1 MANVKVPA
9 LLHKMSKAAQKAW
22 YKKNNMTMPSE
33 VEGGGRSAAAAK
45 RVVAPAP
52 RKQMAAAPQ
61 SVRAMNTARQQAY
74 YAKGGRQ
81 PIGAGGS
88 GGSSSM
94 AGVGQSSAKEI
105 IKGIKAGYNPRVSL
119 NPYEGMTAKEKKA
132 MKKEEAE
139 QIDEVTKKEAEE
151 TLGGPVKTKP
161 KMPPGK
167 QPEGY
172 RYVRALA
179 RRAMKAGLK
188 KEEVEQVDE
197 AKKPTV
203 GSDESHQQR
212 SLHAYAKEFD
222 AIAAQALED
231 AAKAT
236 NKNMLNHA
244 NISAKRA
251 KEAAAMLRSGKS
263 KVHALKHYQQGT
275 LQKEEVEQI
284 DEIDYKKYLKVSQE
298 KRPLKLRAVD
308 DAIAAD
314 KAGDPNPLRKLRNT
328 NLARH
333 FAQKQLTKKFNASR
347 PARPFHVY
355 EPGRRYVGDGV
366 EHDGPIIDE
375 AGYQVIGTTK
385 DKETFRSK
393 VHPKKAEALSTHYKM
408 AKSRKYKDIKLV
420 KVQEEAEQVDEARR
434 MSAAEKLGRAFDS
447 EQQRSALSR
456 QRGLDLLKQKDTE
469 KMQNK
474 LASGK
479 MSPSEVMTK
488 LKKEET
494 EESTMKYIEE
504 KLTAADPASKWISDF
519 VKSDNPKFAGK
530 SKKERIQ
537 QALGAYYAK
546 KRGTNEEVEQVDELR
561 ASTYD
566 SASNKRQAQAGTAAK
581 VGAKHAS
588 GVLQDKSDKLAY
600 AAAMAG
606 QKEFLKTLS
615 PATKRVMSKEEIEQV
630 DELKKSTLASY
641 VGKAAGRLAAA
652 SRLQRDFEKDGH
664 TALAGE
670 FEKSAQ
676 KKKVGIQKAAN
687 KLAKEEVEQMDE
699 VNARNS
705 FVATQQALTPRAKDV
720 KASVGT
726 TRRDAA
732 VTNKYARRISK
743 LSGGDYSKQD
753 VKGNLKSL
761 AKEEAEQIDE
771 LKASTLGSYIAKSS
785 ADEKSRREKGV
796 AVSKELSAKTGMKFG
811 TPFDPKIHSKN
822 ASRSANRAV
831 AIKKLTGQAK
841 VNANEAAEGKVAV
854 TPKEKSLAAHHGD
867 KTKITFGDVL
877 KARLKSAAAKKMG
890 K

>member
-1 MANVKVPA
+1 MADVKVPA

-33 VEGGGRSAAAAK
+33 VEGGRSAAAAK

-52 RKQMAAAPQ
+52 RKQMTAAPQ
-61 SVRAMNTARQQAY
+61 SIRAMNAARQKAY
-74 YAKGGRQ
+74 YEKGGRQ

-105 IKGIKAGYNPRVSL
+105 IKGIKAGYNPKVALVRYT
-119 NPYEGMTAKEKKA
+119 NEEAKQMDEGAKED
-132 MKKEEAE
+132 AE
-139 QIDEVTKKEAEE
+139 KL
-151 TLGGPVKTKP
+151 LGGPVKTKP
-161 KMPPGK
+161 KMPAGK

-188 KEEVEQVDE
+188 KEEVEQMDE
-197 AKKPTV
+197 ARRYKIEPKESPVFKNSEANPKMRHFSISVKNKEVGWLEHDKEDDTVRGSLHGKPVNISRHKGDTVADKFKSYINRMKEEVEQGRGRLMNSHVAYLRPKKSAPSDVKDHFEVPVNSDSKKGAHGKFAKIFGSSMAKHYEVVHVKPFVKPTV
-203 GSDESHQQR
+203 
-212 SLHAYAKEFD
+212 A
-222 AIAAQALED
+222 
-231 AAKAT
+231 
-236 NKNMLNHA
+236 
-244 NISAKRA
+244 
-251 KEAAAMLRSGKS
+251 
-263 KVHALKHYQQGT
+263 
-275 LQKEEVEQI
+275 EEVEQI
-284 DEIDYKKYLKVSQE
+284 DEIDYKKYLKVSRE
-298 KRPLKLRAVD
+298 KRPLTMKSVD
-308 DAIAAD
+308 SALAAD
-314 KAGDPNPLRKLRNT
+314 KAGDPNPLRKLQNT
-328 NLARH
+328 NAARK
-333 FAQKQLTKKFNASR
+333 FAQKQLTKKFNASQ
-347 PARPFHVY
+347 PAKPFPVY
-355 EPGRRYVGDGV
+355 EPGRRYVGDSV
-366 EHDGPIIDE
+366 ELDGPTIDE
-375 AGYQVIGTTK
+375 AGYQVVGTTK

-393 VHPKKAEALSTHYKM
+393 VHPKKADALSTHYKM
-408 AKSRKYKDIKLV
+408 TKSRKYKDIKLV
-420 KVQEEAEQVDEARR
+420 KVQEEVEQMDEARRR
-434 MSAAEKLGRAFDS
+434 MSAAEKLGRAFDQ

-469 KMQNK
+469 RMQNK

-546 KRGTNEEVEQVDELR
+546 KRGTNEETEQVDEVNRNKTKTDDYGGRYL
-561 ASTYD
+561 D
-566 SASNKRQAQAGTAAK
+566 SINR
-581 VGAKHAS
+581 
-588 GVLQDKSDKLAY
+588 DKEI
-600 AAAMAG
+600 
-606 QKEFLKTLS
+606 KELERKISKMS
-615 PATKRVMSKEEIEQV
+615 PN
-630 DELKKSTLASY
+630 D
-641 VGKAAGRLAAA
+641 GGGRY
-652 SRLQRDFEKDGH
+652 
-664 TALAGE
+664 LAGL
-670 FEKSAQ
+670 KLD
-676 KKKVGIQKAAN
+676 KMKAM
-687 KLAKEEVEQMDE
+687 KEEVEQVDE

-761 AKEEAEQIDE
+761 AKEEAE
-771 LKASTLGSYIAKSS
+771 
-785 ADEKSRREKGV
+785 
-796 AVSKELSAKTGMKFG
+796 
-811 TPFDPKIHSKN
+811 
-822 ASRSANRAV
+822 
-831 AIKKLTGQAK
+831 
-841 VNANEAAEGKVAV
+841 GKVAV

>member
-1 MANVKVPA
+1 
-9 LLHKMSKAAQKAW
+9 
-22 YKKNNMTMPSE
+22 MTMPSE
-33 VEGGGRSAAAAK
+33 VEGGGKSAAAAK
-45 RVVAPAP
+45 RITAPAP
-52 RKQMAAAPQ
+52 RKQMTAAPQ
-61 SVRAMNTARQQAY
+61 SIRAMNAARQKAY
-74 YAKGGRQ
+74 YEKGGRQ

-105 IKGIKAGYNPRVSL
+105 IKGIKAGYNPKVALVRYT
-119 NPYEGMTAKEKKA
+119 N
-132 MKKEEAE
+132 EEAE
-139 QIDEVTKKEAEE
+139 QIDEVTKKEAEAA
-151 TLGGPVKTKP
+151 LGGPVKTKP
-161 KMPPGK
+161 KMPAGK

-188 KEEVEQVDE
+188 KEEVEQMDE
-197 AKKPTV
+197 ARRYKIEPKESPVFKNSEANPKMRHFSISVKNKEVGWLEHDKEDDTVRGSLHGKPVNISRHKGDTVADKFKSYINRMKEEVEQGRGRLMNSHVAYLRPKKSAPSDVKDHFEVPVNSDSKKGAHGKFAKIFGSSMAKHYEVVHVKPFVKPTV
-203 GSDESHQQR
+203 
-212 SLHAYAKEFD
+212 A
-222 AIAAQALED
+222 
-231 AAKAT
+231 
-236 NKNMLNHA
+236 
-244 NISAKRA
+244 
-251 KEAAAMLRSGKS
+251 
-263 KVHALKHYQQGT
+263 
-275 LQKEEVEQI
+275 EEVEQI
-284 DEIDYKKYLKVSQE
+284 DEIDYKKYLKVSRE
-298 KRPLKLRAVD
+298 KRPLTMKSVD
-308 DAIAAD
+308 SALAAD
-314 KAGDPNPLRKLRNT
+314 KAGDPNPLRKLQNT
-328 NLARH
+328 NAARK
-333 FAQKQLTKKFNASR
+333 FAQKQLTKKFNASQ
-347 PARPFHVY
+347 PAKPFPVY
-355 EPGRRYVGDGV
+355 EPGRRYVGDSV
-366 EHDGPIIDE
+366 ELDGPTIDE
-375 AGYQVIGTTK
+375 AGYQVVGTTK

-393 VHPKKAEALSTHYKM
+393 VHPKKADALSTHYKM
-408 AKSRKYKDIKLV
+408 TKSRKYKDIKLV
-420 KVQEEAEQVDEARR
+420 KVQEEVEQMDEARRR
-434 MSAAEKLGRAFDS
+434 MSAAEKLGRAFDQ

-469 KMQNK
+469 RMQNK

-546 KRGTNEEVEQVDELR
+546 KRGTNEETEQVDEVNRNKTKTDDYGGRYL
-561 ASTYD
+561 D
-566 SASNKRQAQAGTAAK
+566 SINR
-581 VGAKHAS
+581 
-588 GVLQDKSDKLAY
+588 DKEI
-600 AAAMAG
+600 
-606 QKEFLKTLS
+606 KELERKISKMS
-615 PATKRVMSKEEIEQV
+615 PN
-630 DELKKSTLASY
+630 D
-641 VGKAAGRLAAA
+641 GGGRY
-652 SRLQRDFEKDGH
+652 
-664 TALAGE
+664 LAGL
-670 FEKSAQ
+670 KLD
-676 KKKVGIQKAAN
+676 KMKAM
-687 KLAKEEVEQMDE
+687 KEEVEQVDE

-761 AKEEAEQIDE
+761 AKEEAE
-771 LKASTLGSYIAKSS
+771 
-785 ADEKSRREKGV
+785 
-796 AVSKELSAKTGMKFG
+796 
-811 TPFDPKIHSKN
+811 
-822 ASRSANRAV
+822 
-831 AIKKLTGQAK
+831 
-841 VNANEAAEGKVAV
+841 GKVAV

>member
-1 MANVKVPA
+1 MADVKVPA

-33 VEGGGRSAAAAK
+33 VEGGRSAAAAK

-52 RKQMAAAPQ
+52 RKQMTAAPQ
-61 SVRAMNTARQQAY
+61 SIRAMNAARQKAY
-74 YAKGGRQ
+74 YEKGGRQ

-105 IKGIKAGYNPRVSL
+105 IKGIKAGYNPKVALVRYT
-119 NPYEGMTAKEKKA
+119 N
-132 MKKEEAE
+132 EEAE
-139 QIDEVTKKEAEE
+139 QIDEVTKKEAEAA
-151 TLGGPVKTKP
+151 LGGPVKTKP
-161 KMPPGK
+161 KMPAGK

-188 KEEVEQVDE
+188 KEEVEQMDE
-197 AKKPTV
+197 ARRYKIEPKESPVFKNSEANPKMRHFSISVKNKEVGWLEHDKEDDTVRGSLHGKPVNISRHKGDTVTDKFKSYINRMKEEVEQGRGRLMNSHVAYLRPKKSAPSDVKDHFEVPVNSDSKKGAHGKFAKIFGSSMAKHYEVVHVKLFVKPTV
-203 GSDESHQQR
+203 
-212 SLHAYAKEFD
+212 A
-222 AIAAQALED
+222 
-231 AAKAT
+231 
-236 NKNMLNHA
+236 
-244 NISAKRA
+244 
-251 KEAAAMLRSGKS
+251 
-263 KVHALKHYQQGT
+263 
-275 LQKEEVEQI
+275 EEVEQI
-284 DEIDYKKYLKVSQE
+284 DEIDYKKYLKVSRE
-298 KRPLKLRAVD
+298 KRPLTMKSVD
-308 DAIAAD
+308 SALAAD
-314 KAGDPNPLRKLRNT
+314 KAGDPNPLRKLQNT
-328 NLARH
+328 NAARK
-333 FAQKQLTKKFNASR
+333 FAQKQLTKKFNASQ
-347 PARPFHVY
+347 PAKPFPVY
-355 EPGRRYVGDGV
+355 EPGRRYVGDSV
-366 EHDGPIIDE
+366 ELDGPTIDE
-375 AGYQVIGTTK
+375 AGYQVVGTTK

-393 VHPKKAEALSTHYKM
+393 VHPKKADALSTHYKM
-408 AKSRKYKDIKLV
+408 TKSRKYKDIKLV
-420 KVQEEAEQVDEARR
+420 KVQEEVEQMDEARRR
-434 MSAAEKLGRAFDS
+434 MSAAEKLGRAFDQ

-546 KRGTNEEVEQVDELR
+546 KRGTNEETEQVDEVNRNKTKTDDYGGRYL
-561 ASTYD
+561 D
-566 SASNKRQAQAGTAAK
+566 SINR
-581 VGAKHAS
+581 
-588 GVLQDKSDKLAY
+588 DKEI
-600 AAAMAG
+600 
-606 QKEFLKTLS
+606 KELERKISKMS
-615 PATKRVMSKEEIEQV
+615 PN
-630 DELKKSTLASY
+630 D
-641 VGKAAGRLAAA
+641 GGGRY
-652 SRLQRDFEKDGH
+652 
-664 TALAGE
+664 LAGL
-670 FEKSAQ
+670 KLD
-676 KKKVGIQKAAN
+676 KMKAM
-687 KLAKEEVEQMDE
+687 KEEVEQVDE

-761 AKEEAEQIDE
+761 AKEEAE
-771 LKASTLGSYIAKSS
+771 
-785 ADEKSRREKGV
+785 
-796 AVSKELSAKTGMKFG
+796 
-811 TPFDPKIHSKN
+811 
-822 ASRSANRAV
+822 
-831 AIKKLTGQAK
+831 
-841 VNANEAAEGKVAV
+841 GKVAV

>member
-1 MANVKVPA
+1 MADVKVPA

-33 VEGGGRSAAAAK
+33 VEGGRSAAAAK

-52 RKQMAAAPQ
+52 RKQMTAAPQ
-61 SVRAMNTARQQAY
+61 SIRAMNAARQKAY
-74 YAKGGRQ
+74 YEKGGRQ

-105 IKGIKAGYNPRVSL
+105 IKGIKAGYNPKVALVRYT
-119 NPYEGMTAKEKKA
+119 N
-132 MKKEEAE
+132 EEAE
-139 QIDEVTKKEAEE
+139 QIDEVTKKEAEAA
-151 TLGGPVKTKP
+151 LGGPVKTKP
-161 KMPPGK
+161 KMPAGK

-188 KEEVEQVDE
+188 KEEVEQMDE
-197 AKKPTV
+197 ARRYKIEPKESPVFKNSEANPKMRHFSISVKNKEVGWLEHDKEDDTVRGSLHGKPVNISRHKGDTVADKFKSYINRMKEEVEQGRGRLMNSHVAYLRPKKSAPSDVKDHFEVPVNSDSKKGAHGKFAKIFGSSMAKHYEVVHVKLFVKPTV
-203 GSDESHQQR
+203 
-212 SLHAYAKEFD
+212 A
-222 AIAAQALED
+222 
-231 AAKAT
+231 
-236 NKNMLNHA
+236 
-244 NISAKRA
+244 
-251 KEAAAMLRSGKS
+251 
-263 KVHALKHYQQGT
+263 
-275 LQKEEVEQI
+275 EEVEQI
-284 DEIDYKKYLKVSQE
+284 DEIDYKKYLKVSRE
-298 KRPLKLRAVD
+298 KRPLTMKSVD
-308 DAIAAD
+308 SALAAD
-314 KAGDPNPLRKLRNT
+314 KAGDPNPLRKLQNT
-328 NLARH
+328 NAARK
-333 FAQKQLTKKFNASR
+333 FAQKQLTKKFNASQ
-347 PARPFHVY
+347 PAKPFPVY
-355 EPGRRYVGDGV
+355 EPGRRYVGDSV
-366 EHDGPIIDE
+366 ELDGPTIDE
-375 AGYQVIGTTK
+375 AGYQVVGTTK

-393 VHPKKAEALSTHYKM
+393 VHPKKADALSTHYKM
-408 AKSRKYKDIKLV
+408 TKSRKYKDIKLV
-420 KVQEEAEQVDEARR
+420 KVQEEVEQMDEARRR
-434 MSAAEKLGRAFDS
+434 MSAAEKLGRAFDQ

-469 KMQNK
+469 RMQNK

-546 KRGTNEEVEQVDELR
+546 KRGTNEETEQVDEVNRNKTKTDDYGGRYL
-561 ASTYD
+561 D
-566 SASNKRQAQAGTAAK
+566 SINR
-581 VGAKHAS
+581 
-588 GVLQDKSDKLAY
+588 DKEI
-600 AAAMAG
+600 
-606 QKEFLKTLS
+606 KELERKISKMS
-615 PATKRVMSKEEIEQV
+615 PN
-630 DELKKSTLASY
+630 D
-641 VGKAAGRLAAA
+641 GGGRY
-652 SRLQRDFEKDGH
+652 
-664 TALAGE
+664 LAGL
-670 FEKSAQ
+670 KLD
-676 KKKVGIQKAAN
+676 KMKAM
-687 KLAKEEVEQMDE
+687 KEEVEQVDE

-761 AKEEAEQIDE
+761 AKEEAE
-771 LKASTLGSYIAKSS
+771 
-785 ADEKSRREKGV
+785 
-796 AVSKELSAKTGMKFG
+796 
-811 TPFDPKIHSKN
+811 
-822 ASRSANRAV
+822 
-831 AIKKLTGQAK
+831 
-841 VNANEAAEGKVAV
+841 GKVAV

>member
-94 AGVGQSSAKEI
+94 AGSNMSTAKGI
-105 IKGIKAGYNPRVSL
+105 VAGIKAGFNPKVSL
-119 NPYEGMTAKEKKA
+119 NPYEGMTAKEKKS
-132 MKKEEAE
+132 MKKEEVE
-139 QIDEVTKKEAEE
+139 QIEEGNPANKAKKKEAIRQLGLKAMKAGKVDPARGYIPQRAGREQLKKEETKMNEVTKKEAEE

-167 QPEGY
+167 QPAGY
-172 RYVRALA
+172 RYVRGLA
-179 RRAMKAGLK
+179 RKAMKAGMK
-188 KEEVEQVDE
+188 KDEYDSPARKAMERELQYNPKYRMEEVEQV
-197 AKKPTV
+197 
-203 GSDESHQQR
+203 G
-212 SLHAYAKEFD
+212 
-222 AIAAQALED
+222 
-231 AAKAT
+231 
-236 NKNMLNHA
+236 
-244 NISAKRA
+244 
-251 KEAAAMLRSGKS
+251 
-263 KVHALKHYQQGT
+263 
-275 LQKEEVEQI
+275 
-284 DEIDYKKYLKVSQE
+284 
-298 KRPLKLRAVD
+298 
-308 DAIAAD
+308 
-314 KAGDPNPLRKLRNT
+314 
-328 NLARH
+328 
-333 FAQKQLTKKFNASR
+333 
-347 PARPFHVY
+347 
-355 EPGRRYVGDGV
+355 
-366 EHDGPIIDE
+366 
-375 AGYQVIGTTK
+375 
-385 DKETFRSK
+385 
-393 VHPKKAEALSTHYKM
+393 
-408 AKSRKYKDIKLV
+408 
-420 KVQEEAEQVDEARR
+420 EARR

-474 LASGK
+474 PASGN
-479 MSPSEVMTK
+479 MTK
-488 LKKEET
+488 IKKEET

-546 KRGTNEEVEQVDELR
+546 KRGTNEEVETVDE
-561 ASTYD
+561 
-566 SASNKRQAQAGTAAK
+566 
-581 VGAKHAS
+581 
-588 GVLQDKSDKLAY
+588 
-600 AAAMAG
+600 
-606 QKEFLKTLS
+606 
-615 PATKRVMSKEEIEQV
+615 
-630 DELKKSTLASY
+630 
-641 VGKAAGRLAAA
+641 GRLRRSMRGYAVLGGYGYGNKVRNQ
-652 SRLQRDFEKDGH
+652 S
-664 TALAGE
+664 AGE
-670 FEKSAQ
+670 RSREINVGLDDKQEKENARRAAEAD
-676 KKKVGIQKAAN
+676 KA
-687 KLAKEEVEQMDE
+687 KMKKEEVEQMDE

-761 AKEEAEQIDE
+761 AKEEAE
-771 LKASTLGSYIAKSS
+771 
-785 ADEKSRREKGV
+785 
-796 AVSKELSAKTGMKFG
+796 
-811 TPFDPKIHSKN
+811 
-822 ASRSANRAV
+822 
-831 AIKKLTGQAK
+831 
-841 VNANEAAEGKVAV
+841 GKVAV

>member
-615 PATKRVMSKEEIEQV
+615 PATKRVMSKEE
-630 DELKKSTLASY
+630 
-641 VGKAAGRLAAA
+641 
-652 SRLQRDFEKDGH
+652 
-664 TALAGE
+664 
-670 FEKSAQ
+670 
-676 KKKVGIQKAAN
+676 
-687 KLAKEEVEQMDE
+687 VEQMDE

>member
-88 GGSSSM
+88 GGSNSM
-94 AGVGQSSAKEI
+94 AGSNMSTAKGI
-105 IKGIKAGYNPRVSL
+105 VAGIKAGFNPKVSL
-119 NPYEGMTAKEKKA
+119 NPYEGMTAKEKKS
-132 MKKEEAE
+132 MKKEEVE
-139 QIDEVTKKEAEE
+139 QIEEGNPANKAKKKEAIRQLGLKAMKAGKVDPARGYIPQRAGREQLKKEETKMNEVTKKEAEE

-167 QPEGY
+167 QPAGY
-172 RYVRALA
+172 RYVRGLA
-179 RRAMKAGLK
+179 RKAMKAGMK
-188 KEEVEQVDE
+188 KDEYDSPARKAMERELQYNPKYRMEEVEQV
-197 AKKPTV
+197 
-203 GSDESHQQR
+203 G
-212 SLHAYAKEFD
+212 
-222 AIAAQALED
+222 
-231 AAKAT
+231 
-236 NKNMLNHA
+236 
-244 NISAKRA
+244 
-251 KEAAAMLRSGKS
+251 
-263 KVHALKHYQQGT
+263 
-275 LQKEEVEQI
+275 
-284 DEIDYKKYLKVSQE
+284 
-298 KRPLKLRAVD
+298 
-308 DAIAAD
+308 
-314 KAGDPNPLRKLRNT
+314 
-328 NLARH
+328 
-333 FAQKQLTKKFNASR
+333 
-347 PARPFHVY
+347 
-355 EPGRRYVGDGV
+355 
-366 EHDGPIIDE
+366 
-375 AGYQVIGTTK
+375 
-385 DKETFRSK
+385 
-393 VHPKKAEALSTHYKM
+393 
-408 AKSRKYKDIKLV
+408 
-420 KVQEEAEQVDEARR
+420 EARR

-474 LASGK
+474 PASGN
-479 MSPSEVMTK
+479 MTK
-488 LKKEET
+488 IKKEET

-546 KRGTNEEVEQVDELR
+546 KRGTNEEVETVDE
-561 ASTYD
+561 
-566 SASNKRQAQAGTAAK
+566 
-581 VGAKHAS
+581 
-588 GVLQDKSDKLAY
+588 
-600 AAAMAG
+600 
-606 QKEFLKTLS
+606 
-615 PATKRVMSKEEIEQV
+615 
-630 DELKKSTLASY
+630 
-641 VGKAAGRLAAA
+641 GRLRRSMRGYAVLGGYGYGNKVRNQ
-652 SRLQRDFEKDGH
+652 S
-664 TALAGE
+664 AGE
-670 FEKSAQ
+670 RSREINVGLDDKQEKENARRAAEAD
-676 KKKVGIQKAAN
+676 KA
-687 KLAKEEVEQMDE
+687 KMKKEEVEQMDE

-743 LSGGDYSKQD
+743 LTSGAYSKQD

>member
-1 MANVKVPA
+1 MADVKVPA

-94 AGVGQSSAKEI
+94 AGSNMSTAKGI
-105 IKGIKAGYNPRVSL
+105 VAGIKAGFNPKVSL
-119 NPYEGMTAKEKKA
+119 NPYEGMTAKEKKS
-132 MKKEEAE
+132 MKKEEVE
-139 QIDEVTKKEAEE
+139 QIEEGNPANKAKKKEAIRQLGLKAMKAGKVDPARGYIPQRAGREQLKKEETKMNEVTKKEAEE

-197 AKKPTV
+197 A
-203 GSDESHQQR
+203 
-212 SLHAYAKEFD
+212 
-222 AIAAQALED
+222 
-231 AAKAT
+231 
-236 NKNMLNHA
+236 
-244 NISAKRA
+244 
-251 KEAAAMLRSGKS
+251 
-263 KVHALKHYQQGT
+263 
-275 LQKEEVEQI
+275 
-284 DEIDYKKYLKVSQE
+284 
-298 KRPLKLRAVD
+298 
-308 DAIAAD
+308 
-314 KAGDPNPLRKLRNT
+314 
-328 NLARH
+328 
-333 FAQKQLTKKFNASR
+333 
-347 PARPFHVY
+347 
-355 EPGRRYVGDGV
+355 
-366 EHDGPIIDE
+366 
-375 AGYQVIGTTK
+375 GYQVVGTTK

-393 VHPKKAEALSTHYKM
+393 VHPKKADALSTHYKM
-408 AKSRKYKDIKLV
+408 TKSRKYKDIKLV
-420 KVQEEAEQVDEARR
+420 KVQEEVEQMDEARRR
-434 MSAAEKLGRAFDS
+434 MSAAEKLGRAFDQ

-546 KRGTNEEVEQVDELR
+546 KRGTNEETEQVDEVNRNKTKTDDYGGRYL
-561 ASTYD
+561 D
-566 SASNKRQAQAGTAAK
+566 SINR
-581 VGAKHAS
+581 
-588 GVLQDKSDKLAY
+588 DKEI
-600 AAAMAG
+600 
-606 QKEFLKTLS
+606 KELERKISKMS
-615 PATKRVMSKEEIEQV
+615 PN
-630 DELKKSTLASY
+630 D
-641 VGKAAGRLAAA
+641 GGGRY
-652 SRLQRDFEKDGH
+652 
-664 TALAGE
+664 LAGL
-670 FEKSAQ
+670 KLD
-676 KKKVGIQKAAN
+676 KMKAM
-687 KLAKEEVEQMDE
+687 KEEVEQVDE

-761 AKEEAEQIDE
+761 AKEEAE
-771 LKASTLGSYIAKSS
+771 
-785 ADEKSRREKGV
+785 
-796 AVSKELSAKTGMKFG
+796 
-811 TPFDPKIHSKN
+811 
-822 ASRSANRAV
+822 
-831 AIKKLTGQAK
+831 
-841 VNANEAAEGKVAV
+841 GKVAV

>member
-1 MANVKVPA
+1 MADVKVPA

-33 VEGGGRSAAAAK
+33 VEGGRSAAAAK

-52 RKQMAAAPQ
+52 RKQMTAAPQ
-61 SVRAMNTARQQAY
+61 SIRAMNAARQKAY
-74 YAKGGRQ
+74 YEKGGRQ

-105 IKGIKAGYNPRVSL
+105 IKGIKAGYNPKVALVRYT
-119 NPYEGMTAKEKKA
+119 N
-132 MKKEEAE
+132 EEAE
-139 QIDEVTKKEAEE
+139 QIDEVTKKEAEAA
-151 TLGGPVKTKP
+151 LGGPVKTKP
-161 KMPPGK
+161 KMPAGK

-188 KEEVEQVDE
+188 KEEVEQMDE
-197 AKKPTV
+197 ARRYKIEPKESPVFKNSEANPKMRHFSISVKNKEVGWLEHDKEDDTV
-203 GSDESHQQR
+203 RG
-212 SLHAYAKEFD
+212 SLHGKPV
-222 AIAAQALED
+222 
-231 AAKAT
+231 
-236 NKNMLNHA
+236 
-244 NISAKRA
+244 NISRHKGDTVADKF
-251 KEAAAMLRSGKS
+251 KS
-263 KVHALKHYQQGT
+263 YINRM
-275 LQKEEVEQI
+275 KEEVEQGRGRLMNSHVAYLRPKKSAPSDVKDHFEVPVNSDSKKGAHGKFAKI
-284 DEIDYKKYLKVSQE
+284 FGSSMAKHYEVVHVKLFVKPTVAEEVEQVDEVDYKKYLKASQE
-298 KRPLKLRAVD
+298 KRPLTMKSVD
-308 DAIAAD
+308 SALAAD
-314 KAGDPNPLRKLRNT
+314 KAGDPNPLRKLQNT
-328 NLARH
+328 NAARK
-333 FAQKQLTKKFNASR
+333 FAQKQLTKKFNASQ
-347 PARPFHVY
+347 PAKPFPVY
-355 EPGRRYVGDGV
+355 EPGRRYVGDSV
-366 EHDGPIIDE
+366 ELDGPTIDE
-375 AGYQVIGTTK
+375 AGYQVVGTTK

-393 VHPKKAEALSTHYKM
+393 VHPKKADALSTHYKM
-408 AKSRKYKDIKLV
+408 TKSRKYKDIKLV
-420 KVQEEAEQVDEARR
+420 KVQEEVEQMDEARRR
-434 MSAAEKLGRAFDS
+434 MSAAEKLGRAFDQ

-469 KMQNK
+469 RMQNK

-546 KRGTNEEVEQVDELR
+546 KRGTNEETEQVDEVNRNKTKTDDYGGRYL
-561 ASTYD
+561 D
-566 SASNKRQAQAGTAAK
+566 SINR
-581 VGAKHAS
+581 
-588 GVLQDKSDKLAY
+588 DKEI
-600 AAAMAG
+600 
-606 QKEFLKTLS
+606 KELERKISKMS
-615 PATKRVMSKEEIEQV
+615 PN
-630 DELKKSTLASY
+630 D
-641 VGKAAGRLAAA
+641 GGGRY
-652 SRLQRDFEKDGH
+652 
-664 TALAGE
+664 LAGL
-670 FEKSAQ
+670 KLD
-676 KKKVGIQKAAN
+676 KMKAM
-687 KLAKEEVEQMDE
+687 KEEVEQVDE

-761 AKEEAEQIDE
+761 AKEEAE
-771 LKASTLGSYIAKSS
+771 
-785 ADEKSRREKGV
+785 
-796 AVSKELSAKTGMKFG
+796 
-811 TPFDPKIHSKN
+811 
-822 ASRSANRAV
+822 
-831 AIKKLTGQAK
+831 
-841 VNANEAAEGKVAV
+841 GKVAV

>member
-9 LLHKMSKAAQKAW
+9 LLHKMSKAAQRAW

-105 IKGIKAGYNPRVSL
+105 IKGIKAGYNPKVALVRYT
-119 NPYEGMTAKEKKA
+119 NEEAKQMDEGAKED
-132 MKKEEAE
+132 AE
-139 QIDEVTKKEAEE
+139 KL
-151 TLGGPVKTKP
+151 LGGPVKTKP

-197 AKKPTV
+197 VNRNKTKTNDY
-203 GSDESHQQR
+203 GGRYLDSINRD
-212 SLHAYAKEFD
+212 KE
-222 AIAAQALED
+222 IKELERKISKMSPND
-231 AAKAT
+231 GGGRYLAGLKLDKMKA
-236 NKNMLNHA
+236 
-244 NISAKRA
+244 
-251 KEAAAMLRSGKS
+251 G
-263 KVHALKHYQQGT
+263 LK
-275 LQKEEVEQI
+275 KEEAEQVRKIANEQYEFI
-284 DEIDYKKYLKVSQE
+284 DKQHRYTDYKKW
-298 KRPLKLRAVD
+298 
-308 DAIAAD
+308 
-314 KAGDPNPLRKLRNT
+314 
-328 NLARH
+328 ARH
-333 FAQKQLTKKFNASR
+333 AQKIGYRLKDRVVQERGHRARHTSAFQDKQDMHGEPMTTWMGHWHAHIGRGWLTTTSDKQRKAIGDKTRLENKKKIGEEAEQ
-347 PARPFHVY
+347 V
-355 EPGRRYVGDGV
+355 
-366 EHDGPIIDE
+366 DE

-420 KVQEEAEQVDEARR
+420 KVQEEVEQVDEARR

-474 LASGK
+474 LASGN
-479 MSPSEVMTK
+479 MTK

-546 KRGTNEEVEQVDELR
+546 KRGTNEEVEQVDE
-561 ASTYD
+561 
-566 SASNKRQAQAGTAAK
+566 
-581 VGAKHAS
+581 
-588 GVLQDKSDKLAY
+588 
-600 AAAMAG
+600 
-606 QKEFLKTLS
+606 
-615 PATKRVMSKEEIEQV
+615 
-630 DELKKSTLASY
+630 
-641 VGKAAGRLAAA
+641 GRLRRSMRGYAVLGGYGYGNKVRNQ
-652 SRLQRDFEKDGH
+652 S
-664 TALAGE
+664 AGE
-670 FEKSAQ
+670 RSREINVGLDDKQEKENARRAAEAD
-676 KKKVGIQKAAN
+676 KA
-687 KLAKEEVEQMDE
+687 KMKKEEVEQVDE
-699 VNARNS
+699 AKKPTVGSDESHQQRSLHAYAKEFDTIADKHREDAAK
-705 FVATQQALTPRAKDV
+705 ATNKNMLNHANISAKRAKEAAAMLRSGKSKV
-720 KASVGT
+720 HALKHYQGT
-726 TRRDAA
+726 
-732 VTNKYARRISK
+732 
-743 LSGGDYSKQD
+743 LQ
-753 VKGNLKSL
+753 
-761 AKEEAEQIDE
+761 KEEAKQMDE

>member
-1 MANVKVPA
+1 
-9 LLHKMSKAAQKAW
+9 
-22 YKKNNMTMPSE
+22 MPSE
-33 VEGGGRSAAAAK
+33 VEGGGKSAAAAK
-45 RVVAPAP
+45 RITAPAP

-94 AGVGQSSAKEI
+94 AGSNMSTAKGI
-105 IKGIKAGYNPRVSL
+105 VAGIKAGFNPKVSL
-119 NPYEGMTAKEKKA
+119 NPYEGMTAKEKKS
-132 MKKEEAE
+132 MKKEEVE
-139 QIDEVTKKEAEE
+139 QIEEGNPANKAKKKEAIRQLGLKAMKAGKVDPARGYIPQRAGREQLKKEETKMNEVTKKEAEE

-167 QPEGY
+167 QPAGY
-172 RYVRALA
+172 RYVRGLA
-179 RRAMKAGLK
+179 RKAMKAGMK
-188 KEEVEQVDE
+188 KDEYDSPARKAMERELQYNPKYRMEEVEQV
-197 AKKPTV
+197 
-203 GSDESHQQR
+203 G
-212 SLHAYAKEFD
+212 
-222 AIAAQALED
+222 
-231 AAKAT
+231 
-236 NKNMLNHA
+236 
-244 NISAKRA
+244 
-251 KEAAAMLRSGKS
+251 
-263 KVHALKHYQQGT
+263 
-275 LQKEEVEQI
+275 
-284 DEIDYKKYLKVSQE
+284 
-298 KRPLKLRAVD
+298 
-308 DAIAAD
+308 
-314 KAGDPNPLRKLRNT
+314 
-328 NLARH
+328 
-333 FAQKQLTKKFNASR
+333 
-347 PARPFHVY
+347 
-355 EPGRRYVGDGV
+355 
-366 EHDGPIIDE
+366 
-375 AGYQVIGTTK
+375 
-385 DKETFRSK
+385 
-393 VHPKKAEALSTHYKM
+393 
-408 AKSRKYKDIKLV
+408 
-420 KVQEEAEQVDEARR
+420 EARR

-474 LASGK
+474 PASGN
-479 MSPSEVMTK
+479 MTK
-488 LKKEET
+488 IKKEET

-546 KRGTNEEVEQVDELR
+546 KRGTNEEVETVDE
-561 ASTYD
+561 
-566 SASNKRQAQAGTAAK
+566 
-581 VGAKHAS
+581 
-588 GVLQDKSDKLAY
+588 
-600 AAAMAG
+600 
-606 QKEFLKTLS
+606 
-615 PATKRVMSKEEIEQV
+615 
-630 DELKKSTLASY
+630 
-641 VGKAAGRLAAA
+641 GRLRRSMRGYAVLGGYGYGNKVRNQ
-652 SRLQRDFEKDGH
+652 S
-664 TALAGE
+664 AGE
-670 FEKSAQ
+670 RSREINVGLDDKQEKENARRAAEAD
-676 KKKVGIQKAAN
+676 KA
-687 KLAKEEVEQMDE
+687 KMKKEEVEQMDE

-743 LSGGDYSKQD
+743 LTSGAYSKQD

>member
-52 RKQMAAAPQ
+52 RKQMTAAPQ
-61 SVRAMNTARQQAY
+61 SIRAMNAARQKAY
-74 YAKGGRQ
+74 YEKGGRQ

-105 IKGIKAGYNPRVSL
+105 IKGIKAGYNPKVALVRYT
-119 NPYEGMTAKEKKA
+119 N
-132 MKKEEAE
+132 EEAE
-139 QIDEVTKKEAEE
+139 QIDEVTKKEAEAA
-151 TLGGPVKTKP
+151 LGGPVKTKP
-161 KMPPGK
+161 KMPAGK

-188 KEEVEQVDE
+188 KEEVEQMDE
-197 AKKPTV
+197 ARRYKIEPKESPVFKNSEANPKMRHFSISVGNKEVGWLEHDKEDDTVRGSLHGKPVNISRHKGDTVADKFKSYINRMKEEVEQGRGRLMNSHVAYLRPKKSAPSDVKDHFEVPVNSDSKKGAHGKFAKIFGSSMAKHYEVVHVKPFVKPTV
-203 GSDESHQQR
+203 
-212 SLHAYAKEFD
+212 A
-222 AIAAQALED
+222 
-231 AAKAT
+231 
-236 NKNMLNHA
+236 
-244 NISAKRA
+244 
-251 KEAAAMLRSGKS
+251 
-263 KVHALKHYQQGT
+263 
-275 LQKEEVEQI
+275 EEVEQI
-284 DEIDYKKYLKVSQE
+284 DEIDYKKYLKVSRE
-298 KRPLKLRAVD
+298 KRPLTMKSVD
-308 DAIAAD
+308 SALAAD
-314 KAGDPNPLRKLRNT
+314 KAGDPNPLRKLQNT
-328 NLARH
+328 NAARK
-333 FAQKQLTKKFNASR
+333 FAQKQLTKKFNASQ
-347 PARPFHVY
+347 PAKPFPVY
-355 EPGRRYVGDGV
+355 EPGRRYVGDSV
-366 EHDGPIIDE
+366 ELDGPTIDE
-375 AGYQVIGTTK
+375 AGYQVVGTTK

-393 VHPKKAEALSTHYKM
+393 VHPKKADALSTHYKM
-408 AKSRKYKDIKLV
+408 TKSRKYKDIKLV
-420 KVQEEAEQVDEARR
+420 KVQEEVEQMDEARRR
-434 MSAAEKLGRAFDS
+434 MSAAEKLGRAFDQ

-469 KMQNK
+469 RMQNK

-546 KRGTNEEVEQVDELR
+546 KRGTNEETEQVDEVNRNKTKTDDYGGRYL
-561 ASTYD
+561 D
-566 SASNKRQAQAGTAAK
+566 SINR
-581 VGAKHAS
+581 
-588 GVLQDKSDKLAY
+588 DKEI
-600 AAAMAG
+600 
-606 QKEFLKTLS
+606 KELERKISKMS
-615 PATKRVMSKEEIEQV
+615 PN
-630 DELKKSTLASY
+630 D
-641 VGKAAGRLAAA
+641 GGGRY
-652 SRLQRDFEKDGH
+652 
-664 TALAGE
+664 LAGL
-670 FEKSAQ
+670 KLD
-676 KKKVGIQKAAN
+676 KMKAM
-687 KLAKEEVEQMDE
+687 KEEVEQVDE

-761 AKEEAEQIDE
+761 AKEEAE
-771 LKASTLGSYIAKSS
+771 
-785 ADEKSRREKGV
+785 
-796 AVSKELSAKTGMKFG
+796 
-811 TPFDPKIHSKN
+811 
-822 ASRSANRAV
+822 
-831 AIKKLTGQAK
+831 
-841 VNANEAAEGKVAV
+841 GKVAV

>member
-1 MANVKVPA
+1 MADVKVPA

-105 IKGIKAGYNPRVSL
+105 IKGIKAGYNPKVALVRYT
-119 NPYEGMTAKEKKA
+119 N
-132 MKKEEAE
+132 EEAE
-139 QIDEVTKKEAEE
+139 QVDEVTKKEAEE

-188 KEEVEQVDE
+188 KEEVEQGRGRLMNSHVAYLRPKKSAPSDVKDHFEVPVNSDSKKGAHGKFAKIFGSSMAKHYEVVHVKLFVKPTVAEEVEQVDE

-222 AIAAQALED
+222 TIADKHRED

-263 KVHALKHYQQGT
+263 KVHALKHYQGT
-275 LQKEEVEQI
+275 LQKEEAEQ
-284 DEIDYKKYLKVSQE
+284 V
-298 KRPLKLRAVD
+298 
-308 DAIAAD
+308 
-314 KAGDPNPLRKLRNT
+314 
-328 NLARH
+328 
-333 FAQKQLTKKFNASR
+333 
-347 PARPFHVY
+347 
-355 EPGRRYVGDGV
+355 
-366 EHDGPIIDE
+366 DE
-375 AGYQVIGTTK
+375 AGYQVVGTTK

-393 VHPKKAEALSTHYKM
+393 VHPKKADALSTHYKM

-420 KVQEEAEQVDEARR
+420 KVQEEAKQVDEARR

-474 LASGK
+474 LASGN
-479 MSPSEVMTK
+479 MTK
-488 LKKEET
+488 IKKEET

-546 KRGTNEEVEQVDELR
+546 KRGTNEEVETVDE
-561 ASTYD
+561 
-566 SASNKRQAQAGTAAK
+566 
-581 VGAKHAS
+581 
-588 GVLQDKSDKLAY
+588 
-600 AAAMAG
+600 
-606 QKEFLKTLS
+606 
-615 PATKRVMSKEEIEQV
+615 
-630 DELKKSTLASY
+630 
-641 VGKAAGRLAAA
+641 GRLRRSMRGYAVLGGYGYGNKVRNQ
-652 SRLQRDFEKDGH
+652 S
-664 TALAGE
+664 AGE
-670 FEKSAQ
+670 RSREINVGLDDKQEKENARRAAEAD
-676 KKKVGIQKAAN
+676 KA
-687 KLAKEEVEQMDE
+687 KMKKEEVEQMDE

>member
-1 MANVKVPA
+1 LNRNKNARA
-9 LLHKMSKAAQKAW
+9 GAASKK
-22 YKKNNMTMPSE
+22 YIRRMTKL
-33 VEGGGRSAAAAK
+33 GGLG
-45 RVVAPAP
+45 PN
-52 RKQMAAAPQ
+52 Q
-61 SVRAMNTARQQAY
+61 
-74 YAKGGRQ
+74 
-81 PIGAGGS
+81 
-88 GGSSSM
+88 
-94 AGVGQSSAKEI
+94 
-105 IKGIKAGYNPRVSL
+105 
-119 NPYEGMTAKEKKA
+119 
-132 MKKEEAE
+132 
-139 QIDEVTKKEAEE
+139 TKKDTE
-151 TLGGPVKTKP
+151 KH
-161 KMPPGK
+161 
-167 QPEGY
+167 
-172 RYVRALA
+172 
-179 RRAMKAGLK
+179 MKNYF
-188 KEEVEQVDE
+188 EEVEQVDE
-197 AKKPTV
+197 T
-203 GSDESHQQR
+203 
-212 SLHAYAKEFD
+212 
-222 AIAAQALED
+222 
-231 AAKAT
+231 
-236 NKNMLNHA
+236 
-244 NISAKRA
+244 
-251 KEAAAMLRSGKS
+251 
-263 KVHALKHYQQGT
+263 
-275 LQKEEVEQI
+275 
-284 DEIDYKKYLKVSQE
+284 
-298 KRPLKLRAVD
+298 
-308 DAIAAD
+308 
-314 KAGDPNPLRKLRNT
+314 
-328 NLARH
+328 
-333 FAQKQLTKKFNASR
+333 
-347 PARPFHVY
+347 
-355 EPGRRYVGDGV
+355 
-366 EHDGPIIDE
+366 
-375 AGYQVIGTTK
+375 
-385 DKETFRSK
+385 
-393 VHPKKAEALSTHYKM
+393 
-408 AKSRKYKDIKLV
+408 
-420 KVQEEAEQVDEARR
+420 RR

-474 LASGK
+474 LASGN
-479 MSPSEVMTK
+479 MTK

-546 KRGTNEEVEQVDELR
+546 KRGTNEEVETVDE
-561 ASTYD
+561 
-566 SASNKRQAQAGTAAK
+566 
-581 VGAKHAS
+581 
-588 GVLQDKSDKLAY
+588 
-600 AAAMAG
+600 
-606 QKEFLKTLS
+606 
-615 PATKRVMSKEEIEQV
+615 
-630 DELKKSTLASY
+630 
-641 VGKAAGRLAAA
+641 GRLRRSMRGYAVLGGYGYGNKVRNQ
-652 SRLQRDFEKDGH
+652 S
-664 TALAGE
+664 AGE
-670 FEKSAQ
+670 RSREINVGLDDKQEKENARRAAEAD
-676 KKKVGIQKAAN
+676 KA
-687 KLAKEEVEQMDE
+687 KMKKEEVEQMDE

-743 LSGGDYSKQD
+743 LTSGAYSKQD